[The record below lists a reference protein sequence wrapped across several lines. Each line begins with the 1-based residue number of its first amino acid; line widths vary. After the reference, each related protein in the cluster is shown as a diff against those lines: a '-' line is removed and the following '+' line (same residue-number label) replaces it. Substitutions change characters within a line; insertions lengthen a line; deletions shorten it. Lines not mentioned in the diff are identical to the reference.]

1 MKFQK
6 IFAASLIAGVMSC
19 GVAHA
24 EGPHDKAI
32 KARQAMFQLYSFSAG
47 VLGDMAKG
55 KIDYDAEL
63 AKELAGNLN
72 AAANLGQSAF
82 WPAGS
87 DNSNPDNL
95 KNRAL
100 PKIWETFPAIGEN
113 AQELKDAAAVLAAEA
128 GNGLD
133 ALRSSMGAVGKSC
146 KGCHDEYRAKKR

>member
-1 MKFQK
+1 MK
-6 IFAASLIAGVMSC
+6 ILGTVAACLVGSTMLCS
-19 GVAHA
+19 VAQA

-47 VLGDMAKG
+47 VLGAMAKG
-55 KIDYDAEL
+55 EMDYNAEL
-63 AKELAGNLN
+63 AQEMADNLN

-87 DNSNPDNL
+87 DNSNPENM
-95 KNRAL
+95 KTRAL

-113 AQELKDAAAVLAAEA
+113 AQELKDAVAVLAAEA
-128 GNGLD
+128 GNGAD

>member
-1 MKFQK
+1 MNIQRSVT
-6 IFAASLIAGVMSC
+6 ACLIAGVLSC

-24 EGPHDKAI
+24 QGPYDKAI
-32 KARQAMFQLYSFSAG
+32 KARQAMYQLYSFSAG

-55 KIDYDAEL
+55 KIEYDAEL
-63 AKELAGNLN
+63 ARELAGNLN

-87 DNSNPDNL
+87 DNSNPENL

-100 PKIWETFPAIGEN
+100 PKIWETFPAISEN
-113 AQELKDAAAVLAAEA
+113 AQQLKDAAAVLAAEA
-128 GNGLD
+128 GNGID
-133 ALRSSMGAVGKSC
+133 ALRGSMGAVGKSC